1 MRYKEAYD
9 FVYKKV
15 GKHNLDVGERLLDT
29 LFDATVK
36 DLGLRLVQKE
46 DFEEFTVSGNEYVFT
61 KENFPGT
68 PFRIQKDTDEPLPY
82 VAKGVL
88 KIEAYSRGFYI
99 DRDVNTGVITAGTS
113 ANPIALTSAAHGRT
127 TGDHVFLS
135 EIIGLL
141 NAAGEL
147 SALNDLKHTITVVDV
162 DNFSIAIDGSGY
174 AVAYSSG
181 GKWECVNYVL
191 VLGSTPDTGTIKV
204 DYIAKPEIRTS
215 LTSRID
221 LPDALLMTCIQTVL
235 AELYDLEGSIPFTL
249 GDKGVML
256 KPGDKYRALAA
267 RGESKYLQQL
277 YRRKPDPYVFPP
289 AMQEL
294 T

>member
-9 FVYKKV
+9 LVFKKV
-15 GKHNLDVGERLLDT
+15 EKHNLDVGERLLDT
-29 LFDATVK
+29 LFDTAVK

-46 DFEEFTVSGNEYVFT
+46 DFEEFSVSGNEYVFT

-68 PFRIQKDTDEPLPY
+68 AFRVQRNTDEPLPY

-113 ANPIALTSAAHGRT
+113 ANPIVLTSTAHGRT
-127 TGDHVFLS
+127 TEDHVFLS
-135 EIIGLL
+135 EIVGFL
-141 NAAGEL
+141 NATGEL
-147 SALNDLKHTITVVDV
+147 SALNDLKHTITVV
-162 DNFSIAIDGSGY
+162 NANTFSVAIDGSGY

-191 VLGSTPDTGTIKV
+191 VLGSTPDAGTIKV

-221 LPDALLMTCIQTVL
+221 LPDALLMPCIQTVL
-235 AELYDLEGSIPFTL
+235 ADIYDIEPDILVPV
-249 GDKGVML
+249 GDKVITV
-256 KPGDKYRALAA
+256 KPGIKYRNLAL
-267 RGESKYLQQL
+267 RGENQYLQQL
-277 YRRKPDPYVFPP
+277 YRRKPDPYMMSS
-289 AMQEL
+289 AMQEMI
-294 T
+294 